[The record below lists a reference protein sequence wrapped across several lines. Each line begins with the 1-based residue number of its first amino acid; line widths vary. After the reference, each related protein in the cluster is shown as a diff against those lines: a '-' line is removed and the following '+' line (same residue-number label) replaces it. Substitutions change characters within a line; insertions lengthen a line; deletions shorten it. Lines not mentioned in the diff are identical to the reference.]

1 MDLIQAI
8 RTFARVAD
16 MGSFTAAAESANL
29 STAHVSRLVSDLERH
44 LQARLLQRTTRR
56 VRLTDAG
63 AHYLERCR
71 PILLELE
78 NAAAEARGA
87 HLTPKGRLRV
97 HSIIGFGT
105 QLLAPLAARYRERCP
120 DVQLDL
126 SLSQRQ
132 PDLLEEGHDVVITLS
147 RQLPDSELIAQR
159 IGEMFCVV
167 CASPDYLREH
177 GVPDTPEDLVEHRC
191 LHLVDPAFPEG
202 WVFREDGVEHT
213 IRPAVAFQVNVA
225 EAIAQ
230 AATAG
235 MGICLLPDFAAAG
248 LLEQGRLVRLLPRHR
263 LHEKGVYALYPSRR
277 FLDAKVKTWVEFL
290 RHEVPHAFA
299 GLRATLEDPR
309 YWATPSEAG
318 TSDRAPPG
326 PTVT

>member
-1 MDLIQAI
+1 M
-8 RTFARVAD
+8 
-16 MGSFTAAAESANL
+16 
-29 STAHVSRLVSDLERH
+29 
-44 LQARLLQRTTRR
+44 
-56 VRLTDAG
+56 
-63 AHYLERCR
+63 
-71 PILLELE
+71 
-78 NAAAEARGA
+78 
-87 HLTPKGRLRV
+87 

-202 WVFREDGVEHT
+202 WVFREDGVERT

-277 FLDAKVKTWVEFL
+277 FLDAKVKTWSSSSGTRSRML
-290 RHEVPHAFA
+290 SPACARRWRT
-299 GLRATLEDPR
+299 RATGRCRARPERATGPR
-309 YWATPSEAG
+309 RGRLLP
-318 TSDRAPPG
+318 DRQGCLRRIAIFPPG
-326 PTVT
+326 TFP